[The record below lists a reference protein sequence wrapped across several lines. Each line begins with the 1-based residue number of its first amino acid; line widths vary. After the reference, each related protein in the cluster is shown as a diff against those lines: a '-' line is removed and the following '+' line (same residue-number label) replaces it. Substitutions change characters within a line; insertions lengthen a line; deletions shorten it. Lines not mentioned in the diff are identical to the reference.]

1 MNGKA
6 DDHYS
11 EQETQ
16 QRFEGMLRASR
27 KVGPMP
33 KKGGAP
39 KRGRKVRKRTQ
50 SSKSSRG

>member
-1 MNGKA
+1 MKSK
-6 DDHYS
+6 DEKYS

-33 KKGGAP
+33 KKGAVP
-39 KRGRKVRKRTQ
+39 KRGRSKVKRTR
-50 SSKSSRG
+50 SRKAVAR